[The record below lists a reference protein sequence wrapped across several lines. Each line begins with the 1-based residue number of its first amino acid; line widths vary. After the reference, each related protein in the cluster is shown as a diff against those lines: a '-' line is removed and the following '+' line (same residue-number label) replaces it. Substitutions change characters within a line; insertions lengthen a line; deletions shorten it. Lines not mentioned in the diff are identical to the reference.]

1 MLTERFSQIM
11 WNSLASAIATA
22 NQNSLY
28 NTYRNDLVVLV
39 QIEPDLLILEL
50 FNISNALS
58 MF

>member
-1 MLTERFSQIM
+1 M

-50 FNISNALS
+50 FNISNALF